1 MPKVRPAVQ
10 PAGAAIAPASTLS
23 AWLFIAIAGLFGILG
38 LVNLYA
44 QLVYEFKG
52 SRASGE
58 VLEFHGAS
66 GRSRTVYA
74 TVLASPAGV
83 APFRWDVED
92 TFGVHDWVVGGT
104 VPLLCAHMHADH
116 VSCVIDSYPQRYL
129 WQIMLTF
136 FGCGIAGWCVSRLLR
151 PKAASLTAAAP

>member
-1 MPKVRPAVQ
+1 MPKPKPALQ
-10 PAGAAIAPASTLS
+10 PASATVAPASTLS
-23 AWLFIAIAGLFGILG
+23 AWMFIAIAGLFGILG
-38 LVNLYA
+38 VINLYA

-52 SRASGE
+52 SHASGE
-58 VLEFHGAS
+58 VLEFHAAS
-66 GRSRTVYA
+66 GHSRTVYA

-92 TFGVHDWVVGGT
+92 TFGVHDWAVGGT

-136 FGCGIAGWCVSRLLR
+136 FGCGIAGWCVTRLLR
-151 PKAASLTAAAP
+151 PKEPLAAAAP